1 MDINEWGCFSH
12 NIQVVMWFQLKEAR
26 QQDPTMPT
34 GGGSSSCICRQATS
48 NMRRDRACKVR
59 LGLLEALG
67 DPSGSSGERLNWT
80 EFFLCSLNISNIA
93 LNQSLRESP
102 QG

>member
-1 MDINEWGCFSH
+1 MDINEWGCFSP

-26 QQDPTMPT
+26 QQDPAMPT
-34 GGGSSSCICRQATS
+34 GGGSSSCICRQAAS

-59 LGLLEALG
+59 LGLLEAL
-67 DPSGSSGERLNWT
+67 SFWLSGERLNWT